1 MQRILD
7 KKSIRFMA
15 GVCSLAAA
23 LAVMGASPSMAQSR
37 GGGAGGGGAGG
48 MGGNSA
54 PHVSSSGVSNS
65 NGPNSSDRD
74 KGRARAEDRM
84 SVQGADHNK
93 ASDSNKSKKQ

>member
-1 MQRILD
+1 MQSILD
-7 KKSIRFMA
+7 RKSVRVMA

-23 LAVMGASPSMAQSR
+23 LAVMGTSPSMAQGR
-37 GGGAGGGGAGG
+37 GGSGGG

-54 PHVSSSGVSNS
+54 PHVSSPGVSNS
-65 NGPNSSDRD
+65 NGPNSPDRD

-84 SVQGADHNK
+84 STQGADHNK